1 MSLVRGRVI
10 KAASQQTH
18 IVQSSELLAE
28 PSKEVTRIVP
38 AFRVRALE
46 EGNAILAKAKAEA
59 AALMKQAERDV
70 QGLRERLA
78 SEAVEQARASLSAE
92 ILAFAERQA
101 GHEEASVDRVVE
113 LSLLVAERVLGEAI
127 KVDKSHIRA
136 LAQQALAAAQGA
148 EEVRIEAHPDDVPEL
163 EQFVRE
169 LSHLRANIVLT
180 QELSRGSIVLRT
192 NLGTV
197 DARLVTQLSLL
208 RAALRGIVRGK

>member
-1 MSLVRGRVI
+1 VSIIRGRVI

-46 EGNAILAKAKAEA
+46 EGNAILAKAKSEA

-78 SEAVEQARASLSAE
+78 GESIEQARASLSAE

-101 GHEEASVDRVVE
+101 GQEEASVDRVVE

-163 EQFVRE
+163 EQMVRE
-169 LSHLRANIVLT
+169 LSHLRANVVLT

>member
-1 MSLVRGRVI
+1 VSIIRGRVI
-10 KAASQQTH
+10 KATSQQTH

-46 EGNAILAKAKAEA
+46 EGNAILAKAKSEA

-78 SEAVEQARASLSAE
+78 GESIEQARASLSAE

-101 GHEEASVDRVVE
+101 GQEEASVDRVVE

-163 EQFVRE
+163 EQMVRE
-169 LSHLRANIVLT
+169 LSHLRANVVLT